1 MLRPSFNDLHAFILV
16 ATHRSFRRAA
26 DELGMAP
33 STLSHAMKSLEDRL
47 GVRLLHRTT
56 RSVALTEAGDRLL
69 ARLAPVLEDMDA
81 ALAEAC
87 ATRDVPAG
95 TVRINAPETA
105 AWMLVRDVVP
115 WVLDRYPEVS
125 VDVVTEGRFVDIV
138 EAGFDAGVR
147 LGETVPQ
154 DMVAVRF
161 GCDMRFVTVASPNYL
176 KRAGHPQA
184 PEDLQRHA
192 CIRHRMPSG
201 KLYRWEFER
210 EGEPRVIDVPGR
222 LTLNSISLMVEAA
235 LEDRGVAY
243 VPTPAAAPYLRSGR
257 LVTVLD
263 EWCPP
268 GPGVMLYYPGH
279 RRVPSALQAFVQ
291 VLRERLP
298 SEGPA
303 GG

>member
-1 MLRPSFNDLHAFILV
+1 MPRPSFNDLSAFVLV
-16 ATHRSFRRAA
+16 ATRRSFRRAA

-33 STLSHAMKSLEDRL
+33 SSLSHAMKTLEANL
-47 GVRLLHRTT
+47 GVRLLNRTT

-69 ARLAPVLEDMDA
+69 ARLSPVLEDVNA
-81 ALAEAC
+81 ALAEAS

-105 AWMLVRDVVP
+105 ALMLARDVVP
-115 WVLDRYPEVS
+115 CVLDRFPEVA
-125 VDVVTEGRFVDIV
+125 VDLVTEGRFVDIV

-161 GCDMRFVTVASPNYL
+161 GGDMQFVMAASPVYL
-176 KRAGHPQA
+176 QRAGKPKA
-184 PEDLQRHA
+184 PEDLHRHA
-192 CIRHRMPSG
+192 CVRHRLPSG

-210 EGEPRVIDVPGR
+210 RGEKLVLDVPGR
-222 LTLNSISLMVEAA
+222 LTLNSIALMVEAV
-235 LEDRGVAY
+235 LEHRGVAF
-243 VPTPAAAPYLRSGR
+243 VPRPAVAPFLRSGR
-257 LVTVLD
+257 LVTVLE

-268 GPGVMLYYPGH
+268 GPGLFLYYPGH
-279 RRVPSALQAFVQ
+279 RQIPAALQAFIQ

-298 SEGPA
+298 
-303 GG
+303 

>member
-1 MLRPSFNDLHAFILV
+1 MPRPSFNDLSAFVLV
-16 ATHRSFRRAA
+16 ATRRSFRRAA

-33 STLSHAMKSLEDRL
+33 SSLSHAMKTLEANL
-47 GVRLLHRTT
+47 GVRLLNRTT

-69 ARLAPVLEDMDA
+69 ARLSPVLEDVNA
-81 ALAEAC
+81 ALAEAS

-105 AWMLVRDVVP
+105 ALMLARDVVP
-115 WVLDRYPEVS
+115 WVLDRFPEVA
-125 VDVVTEGRFVDIV
+125 VDLVTEGRFVDIV

-161 GCDMRFVTVASPNYL
+161 GGDMQFVMAASPVYL
-176 KRAGHPQA
+176 QRAGIPKA
-184 PEDLQRHA
+184 PEDLHRHA
-192 CIRHRMPSG
+192 CVRHRMPSG

-210 EGEPRVIDVPGR
+210 RGEKLVLDVPGR
-222 LTLNSISLMVEAA
+222 LTLNSIALMVEAV
-235 LEDRGVAY
+235 LEHRGVAF
-243 VPTPAAAPYLRSGR
+243 VPRPAVAPYLRSGR
-257 LVTVLD
+257 LVTVLE

-268 GPGVMLYYPGH
+268 GPGLFLYYPGH
-279 RRVPSALQAFVQ
+279 RQIPAALQAFIQ

-298 SEGPA
+298 
-303 GG
+303 

>member
-1 MLRPSFNDLHAFILV
+1 MPHPSFNDLSVFVLV

-33 STLSHAMKSLEDRL
+33 SSLSHAMKSLEHQL
-47 GVRLLHRTT
+47 GVRLLNRTT

-69 ARLAPVLEDMDA
+69 ARLSPALEDMDA
-81 ALAEAC
+81 ALAEAS

-105 AWMLVRDVVP
+105 ALMLMRDVIP
-115 WVLDRYPEVS
+115 WVLDRFSEIS
-125 VDVVTEGRFVDIV
+125 VDLVTEGRFVDIV

-161 GCDMRFVTVASPNYL
+161 GGDMPFRMVASPDYL
-176 KRAGHPQA
+176 KQAGRPKI
-184 PEDLQRHA
+184 PEDLHRHA
-192 CIRHRMPSG
+192 CIRHRMPGG

-210 EGEPRVIDVPGR
+210 RGDRLVLDVPGR
-222 LTLNSISLMVEAA
+222 LTLNSIALMVSAA
-235 LEDRGVAY
+235 VEQRGIAY
-243 VPTPAAAPYLRSGR
+243 VPEPAAEPFLRSGG

-263 EWCPP
+263 DWCLP
-268 GPGVMLYYPGH
+268 GPGLFLYYPGH
-279 RRVPSALQAFVQ
+279 RHVPAALQAFIQ

-298 SEGPA
+298 
-303 GG
+303 